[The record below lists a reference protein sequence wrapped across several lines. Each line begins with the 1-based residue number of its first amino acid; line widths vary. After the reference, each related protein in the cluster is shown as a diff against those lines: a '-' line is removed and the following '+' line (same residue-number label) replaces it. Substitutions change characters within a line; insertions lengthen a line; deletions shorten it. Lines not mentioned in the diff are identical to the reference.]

1 MLQRP
6 KRLMEVSIGKSDSRR
21 RYFCGA
27 FVSVLLVVAGFV
39 EAHAQITNI
48 QIKILSV
55 DAARVRVELDLAP
68 ANVLSFPNAY
78 AGILGLANRI
88 EGVEAS
94 IEGRKVPIK
103 KLAPGEYKAELAFS
117 RVGYEVILVEPDIRS
132 QMSHVSWLNKEQ
144 GLLMLADL
152 LPTPPGKAASAE
164 TTVGLEVPTGWAI
177 AANIAGGNAGYLTV
191 DPDDLVFLVGPSV
204 HKKTQRIGAIEVAV
218 VTSGAWPFSNAD
230 ALKIVEKL
238 IQEYSNVTGYELKRD
253 AVIMLLPFGRE
264 AGPEQ
269 WTAETRGNAVV
280 LLLGNQASRKK
291 ILAKLSI
298 VLTHE
303 VFHLWVPNALAL
315 EGDYDWFFEG
325 FTLYQALR
333 MALRLKLISFDTYL
347 ETIARVYDS
356 YLRSVQT
363 ERLSLVEASQRRWTV
378 GSSLVYDKGMIVG
391 FIYDLAVRSATAC
404 RHSLDDVYRQLFR
417 LQITGQSNANEI
429 IIKALNEQKGMDT
442 FGRDYVTGTG
452 RIDLVAAISSY
463 GLDLRFGGAAG
474 TATRLRLVSNPT
486 KTQREALRCIGY
498 RE

>member
-1 MLQRP
+1 
-6 KRLMEVSIGKSDSRR
+6 VG
-21 RYFCGA
+21 
-27 FVSVLLVVAGFV
+27 VLLALTAFM
-39 EAHAQITNI
+39 EANAQVTNI

-55 DAARVRVELDLAP
+55 DAARVRVELELAP
-68 ANVLSFPNAY
+68 TSILSFPNAY
-78 AGILGLANRI
+78 AGIVGLANRI

-94 IEGRKVPIK
+94 IDGREVPIR
-103 KLAPGEYKAELAFS
+103 KLAPGEYKSELAFS
-117 RVGYEVILVEPDIRS
+117 RVGYDVSLVEPANRS
-132 QMSHVSWLNKEQ
+132 QMSHVSWLNQEQ
-144 GLLMLADL
+144 GLLMLGDL
-152 LPTPPGKAASAE
+152 LPFSPKKAANAE
-164 TTVGLEVPTGWAI
+164 TTVGVEVPTGWAI
-177 AANIAGGNAGYLTV
+177 AANIASGAAGYLTL
-191 DPDDLVFLVGPSV
+191 DPDRVVFLVGPSV
-204 HKKTQRIGAIEVAV
+204 RKKTRRIGATEVAV
-218 VTSGAWPFSNAD
+218 ITSGAWPLSDAD
-230 ALKIVEKL
+230 AFKIVEKL
-238 IQEYSNVTGYELKRD
+238 IKEYSNVTGYGLKRD
-253 AVIMLLPFGRE
+253 PVLPFGRQ

-280 LLLGNQASRKK
+280 LLLGNQASRKM
-291 ILAKLSI
+291 ILAKLGI

-356 YLRSVQT
+356 HLRSVQT

-404 RHSLDDVYRQLFR
+404 RHSLDDIYRQLFR
-417 LQITGQSNANEI
+417 LQSTGQSNANEI

-452 RIDLVAAISSY
+452 RIDLGAALSSY
-463 GLDLRFGGAAG
+463 GLELQSGGTAG
-474 TATRLRLVSNPT
+474 KATRLRLVSNPA

-498 RE
+498 RD